1 MFPNVIRY
9 SDRLIKA
16 TEETFI
22 MVGVSAVISII
33 LGLLLGILVVVT
45 AKGNIYENKPLNE
58 GLSKF
63 INAVRSIPFVILIAL
78 ILPFTKLVV
87 GTSIGIKGAIVP
99 MIIGI
104 TPFIARQIEQA
115 LLEVDKGIVEA
126 ALSMGF
132 SKIYIIRRVI
142 LREAKPAIVRG
153 IIICIISLIN
163 LSAMAGSVGG
173 GGLGD
178 FAIRYGYSQ
187 YMTDITVVTVLIL
200 LVFVFVVQSI
210 GTLIVRKMQ
219 H

>member
-22 MVGVSAVISII
+22 MVGVSAIISII

-58 GLSKF
+58 ALSKF

-115 LLEVDKGIVEA
+115 LLEVDKGIIEA

-142 LREAKPAIVRG
+142 LKEAKPAIVRG

-200 LVFVFVVQSI
+200 LIFVFVVQAI